1 MKLDEENIA
10 IQRLK
15 IIFLFIEWKIVT
27 YLSLTLAKVLWKEG
41 QE

>member
-15 IIFLFIEWKIVT
+15 IIFLFIERKIVT
-27 YLSLTLAKVLWKEG
+27 YLSLALAKVL
-41 QE
+41 